1 MQIQY
6 QGNQNGTPTKFTIK
20 IIGNNKSKT
29 SSNYQ
34 IALLVGDKQ
43 LPTFKTFIHKSLLN
57 CLKEIY
63 LFRKHNGIK
72 FEAATEKVAP
82 KFTLYDSILYN
93 YHKKTLFMA

>member
-6 QGNQNGTPTKFTIK
+6 QGNQNGIPTKFTIK

-63 LFRKHNGIK
+63 LFNKHNRIM
-72 FEAATEKVAP
+72 FDASSEKLAP
-82 KFTLYDSILYN
+82 KFSE
-93 YHKKTLFMA
+93 

>member
-6 QGNQNGTPTKFTIK
+6 QGNQNGIPTKFTIK

-63 LFRKHNGIK
+63 LFIKHNRIM
-72 FEAATEKVAP
+72 FDASSEEVAP

>member
-1 MQIQY
+1 MVIEY
-6 QGNQNGTPTKFTIK
+6 KGEQNGIPTKFTIK
-20 IIGNNKSKT
+20 IIGNNISKT

-34 IALLVGDKQ
+34 IDLLVGDKQ
-43 LPTFKTFIHKSLLN
+43 LPTFRTFIHKSLSN

-72 FEAATEKVAP
+72 FDASSETVAP
-82 KFTLYDSILYN
+82 KGTLYNSILYN